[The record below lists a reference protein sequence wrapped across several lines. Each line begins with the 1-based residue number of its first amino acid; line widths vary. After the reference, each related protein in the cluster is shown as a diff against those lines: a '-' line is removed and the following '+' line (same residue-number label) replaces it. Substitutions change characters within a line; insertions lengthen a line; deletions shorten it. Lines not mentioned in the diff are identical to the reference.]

1 MQSLDRRNLHRLP
14 LEMYL
19 NTYVADRPS
28 RGFTSNL
35 SESGLYLNTVAREP
49 LAPATP
55 VGLEF
60 TLPGVP
66 ETIWAAGEYCYD
78 GVDDYLN
85 GSGIRFVAMAGLHER
100 MLREY
105 LRDARRKR
113 WSGPRRPTV

>member
-1 MQSLDRRNLHRLP
+1 MQSLDRRYGHRLP

-19 NTYVADRPS
+19 NSYVADRPS

-35 SESGLYLNTVAREP
+35 SETGLYLNTVSHQP
-49 LAPATP
+49 LAPLTP

-60 TLPGVP
+60 SLPGVS

-78 GVDDYLN
+78 GLDDYLN

-105 LRDARRKR
+105 LRDARKKR
-113 WSGPRRPTV
+113 WSGPRRPMV

>member
-1 MQSLDRRNLHRLP
+1 MQSLDRRYGHRLP
-14 LEMYL
+14 FEMYL

-35 SESGLYLNTVAREP
+35 SESGLYLNTVARQP
-49 LAPATP
+49 LPPLTP

-60 TLPGVP
+60 SLPGLS
-66 ETIWAAGEYCYD
+66 ETIWAAGQYCYD
-78 GVDDYLN
+78 EPDDYLN

-105 LRDARRKR
+105 LRDARSKR
-113 WSGPRRPTV
+113 WSGPRRAMV

>member
-1 MQSLDRRNLHRLP
+1 MLSTDRRYLHRLP

-49 LAPATP
+49 LAPLTP

-60 TLPGVP
+60 NLPGTS
-66 ETIWAAGEYCYD
+66 ETIWAAGQYCYD
-78 GVDDYLN
+78 EVDDYMN
-85 GSGIRFVAMAGLHER
+85 GSGIRFVAMAGLHQR
-100 MLREY
+100 ILHEY
-105 LRDARRKR
+105 LREARRKR
-113 WSGPRRPTV
+113 WSGPRRPMV